1 MLSVAGLG
9 ALTTWYIGESVVS
22 ERPAY
27 LASGLLA
34 FVGVVLLLGGMVTR
48 SWWFLRKGAGVA
60 VVAWIAL
67 GFQLALPNLFGF
79 TISLP
84 LHVFAAIILLGGQA
98 AFQSYF
104 LYEVAGSRLRRQGRD
119 AR

>member
-1 MLSVAGLG
+1 LLSVAGLG

-84 LHVFAAIILLGGQA
+84 LHVFAAIILLGGQS
-98 AFQSYF
+98 AFQSFF
-104 LYEVAGSRLRRQGRD
+104 LYEVAGRRLRQERD